1 MLPGTNDWILGDR
14 DGVFR
19 PDVRVCLE
27 TKEGAKILMTYRGV
41 RRGTPEAMER
51 FAKSLPVDPDT
62 YYQRSLI
69 LFETAAR
76 PYAWLNKLVAVG
88 VGRREPQAT
97 SYDVFEIL

>member
-1 MLPGTNDWILGDR
+1 M
-14 DGVFR
+14 
-19 PDVRVCLE
+19 
-27 TKEGAKILMTYRGV
+27 

-62 YYQRSLI
+62 YYLRSLI